1 MWDRM
6 MESYS
11 KLSPERD
18 ENPAA
23 LKKRSNWLNVLCF
36 YIFGMMAFFYQEMLY
51 TASEDILS
59 GRQLPTSTILVTFVT
74 PLAAIKLI
82 APWFIQKIS
91 YVFKV
96 CFIST
101 CMVTGLALIIFTED
115 MRLKLVGIAVN
126 AVATG
131 VAEVVFLALTSFYPQ
146 VCISAF
152 VAGTG
157 MASLVSPL
165 YYTGVTT
172 WSCVSPKTAITLTIP
187 LPALIIIF
195 YALLD
200 RENIANGNGAEHKNV
215 QYTIVGSEP
224 DSPHQ
229 STDLPEKSQFSQ
241 KLRIGFK
248 ILPFIIPLF
257 LSFFA
262 EYMSNSSVITT
273 IGFPDS
279 HVPPRD
285 HFLFYSLS
293 YRIGKFIG
301 RSYLFV
307 FACLPPEAVD
317 FLTCNKTWVFAALEI
332 SHLIFFLFESWYHF
346 VGYIWIVIAL
356 CSTLGLVAGM
366 IVLHSPF
373 AVSRFVS
380 PEEKE
385 FALGLL
391 TVGNSL
397 GGLVAGF
404 VGLAVEPF
412 LTDKCVQH
420 FSAAQEFCFTR
431 HKNMT
436 GWEYNIHC

>member
-11 KLSPERD
+11 KFSPERD

-36 YIFGMMAFFYQEMLY
+36 YIFGTMAFFYQEMLY

-165 YYTGVTT
+165 YYTGR
-172 WSCVSPKTAITLTIP
+172 KT
-187 LPALIIIF
+187 
-195 YALLD
+195 
-200 RENIANGNGAEHKNV
+200 V
-215 QYTIVGSEP
+215 
-224 DSPHQ
+224 
-229 STDLPEKSQFSQ
+229 
-241 KLRIGFK
+241 
-248 ILPFIIPLF
+248 
-257 LSFFA
+257 LS
-262 EYMSNSSVITT
+262 
-273 IGFPDS
+273 
-279 HVPPRD
+279 
-285 HFLFYSLS
+285 
-293 YRIGKFIG
+293 
-301 RSYLFV
+301 
-307 FACLPPEAVD
+307 
-317 FLTCNKTWVFAALEI
+317 
-332 SHLIFFLFESWYHF
+332 
-346 VGYIWIVIAL
+346 
-356 CSTLGLVAGM
+356 
-366 IVLHSPF
+366 IVLIP
-373 AVSRFVS
+373 SRR
-380 PEEKE
+380 K
-385 FALGLL
+385 
-391 TVGNSL
+391 
-397 GGLVAGF
+397 
-404 VGLAVEPF
+404 
-412 LTDKCVQH
+412 H
-420 FSAAQEFCFTR
+420 
-431 HKNMT
+431 
-436 GWEYNIHC
+436 